1 MALSR
6 SGQFYRDN
14 PEARAKRDAT
24 NTIYNREN
32 STTHNARVRNR
43 REFEKE
49 GKVSEGDGTHI
60 DHIDQNPN
68 NNSRRNLR
76 VVSALANLVKGGK
89 NRKKKVKVKKKK
101 EE

>member
-6 SGQFYRDN
+6 SGKYYRDN
-14 PEARAKRDAT
+14 PKAREVRDSYNT
-24 NTIYNREN
+24 NYN
-32 STTHNARVRNR
+32 STNSSTHNARVRNR

-49 GKVSEGDGTHI
+49 GKVSKGDGTHI
-60 DHIDQNPN
+60 DHVDQNPS

-89 NRKKKVKVKKKK
+89 NRKKKVRVKKKK
-101 EE
+101 E